1 MGNQGFPQ
9 RERRSRRIAPS
20 LALEAGTRRTSPPR
34 GKPGEAPPH
43 WGSFRL
49 DARTLSRAGLLI
61 LPPMG
66 GSPGRFT
73 SPIRGMRGPP
83 TSAMVRFDLGGRSPS
98 HSPENGSFPE
108 PFSFVGEPLAS
119 RRSAVQFWRLSIRR
133 WIAMLPN
140 QGLEEAVGDT
150 PTARVPPT
158 VARERVGEERL
169 AT

>member
-1 MGNQGFPQ
+1 
-9 RERRSRRIAPS
+9 
-20 LALEAGTRRTSPPR
+20 
-34 GKPGEAPPH
+34 
-43 WGSFRL
+43 
-49 DARTLSRAGLLI
+49 
-61 LPPMG
+61 
-66 GSPGRFT
+66 
-73 SPIRGMRGPP
+73 
-83 TSAMVRFDLGGRSPS
+83 MVRFDLGGRSPS

-169 AT
+169 ATCSSSARRAILLSPSAAQADSFGLGRAGQEASVGGPGFPPRWGI